1 MQTDKYEN
9 IFAIGDIAVIKNR
22 KGEIMPPN
30 VTIARISGTD
40 AGKNVL
46 NMIDGE
52 SLIKSNPKLDGILI
66 ALGGKYA
73 AGNLYGLI
81 HVQGRIAYEIKKYVF
96 SSYRK
101 PLLKLIKAGYKKLKK
116 L

>member
-1 MQTDKYEN
+1 MFH
-9 IFAIGDIAVIKNR
+9 IV
-22 KGEIMPPN
+22 
-30 VTIARISGTD
+30 RISGTD

-46 NMIDGE
+46 NMIAGR
-52 SLIKSNPKLDGILI
+52 SLQKSNPKLDGILI

-73 AGNLYGLI
+73 AGDIFGLLT
-81 HVQGRIAYEIKKYVF
+81 VKGRLAYEIKKYVF

-101 PLLKLIKAGYKKLKK
+101 PLLKLIKAGYNKLKR